1 MIALRRDGS
10 SPTLSMRRKVSR
22 QEIPASMRILVPEL
36 QRIAVL
42 PREPEA
48 NTVMRTMER
57 RIVEK
62 PVDRGVTSQ
71 LTEAG
76 YLHRDLRI
84 RSNLVTQI
92 REFRADEP
100 RLQPNHVSIGFV
112 DRQQMVH
119 GSVPAY

>member
-1 MIALRRDGS
+1 M
-10 SPTLSMRRKVSR
+10 
-22 QEIPASMRILVPEL
+22 PEL

-84 RSNLVTQI
+84 RSNLSHS
-92 REFRADEP
+92 DP
-100 RLQPNHVSIGFV
+100 R
-112 DRQQMVH
+112 
-119 GSVPAY
+119 VPRGRTGVCSQTMYL

>member
-1 MIALRRDGS
+1 M
-10 SPTLSMRRKVSR
+10 
-22 QEIPASMRILVPEL
+22 PEL

-100 RLQPNHVSIGFV
+100 RLQPNHVSIGIV
-112 DRQQMVH
+112 DRQQMFH